1 MDRTLKVKI
10 ALGVTLVFL
19 AVRMVLGFFP
29 VPLEFAP
36 YSTTGEKTA
45 LQTVTFTEITHAF
58 SVIDLQE
65 NLVHYYWITE
75 KDGSRG
81 AVCSRVKYLD
91 ESFESDVTFTGVI
104 NFLDPMEDPAGSGL
118 LIVPE
123 GGRAEDY
130 TEMQK
135 IAILNRDFTDTTTD
149 HPACFWVA
157 GCGFSSFCV
166 MLAMLLK
173 DYAGGKR
180 RRAAEEQGAE

>member
-36 YSTTGEKTA
+36 YSPTGEKTA
-45 LQTVTFTEITHAF
+45 MQKVTFTEITHAF
-58 SVIDLQE
+58 SMIDMKE
-65 NLVHYYWITE
+65 NLVHYYWVTE
-75 KDGSRG
+75 EDGSRG
-81 AVCSRVKYLD
+81 AVCSRVKYYN
-91 ESFESDVTFTGVI
+91 EVFEKPVTFTGII
-104 NFLDPMEDPAGSGL
+104 NFLDPLDDPAGSGL

-130 TEMQK
+130 AEMQK
-135 IAILNRDFTDTTTD
+135 IAILNRDFTETTTD
-149 HPACFWVA
+149 HPACIWVA
-157 GCGFSSFCV
+157 GGAFLSFCV
-166 MLAMLLK
+166 MLALLLK

-180 RRAAEEQGAE
+180 KPLPEKEA

>member
-75 KDGSRG
+75 EDGSQG
-81 AVCSRVKYLD
+81 AVCSRVLYNN
-91 ESFESDVTFTGVI
+91 ESFEKPVTFTGVI
-104 NFLDPMEDPAGSGL
+104 NFLDPLENPADSGL
-118 LIVPE
+118 LIFPD
-123 GGRAEDY
+123 GKGPEDY

-157 GCGFSSFCV
+157 GCGFISFCV

-173 DYAGGKR
+173 EYAGGKR
-180 RRAAEEQGAE
+180 RRAAEEKDAE